1 MKIKKSPARIA
12 FEVFNTLFMLFIVLI
27 TVYPMYHVVVA
38 SFSEPY
44 QLAAHSGFLLRPYGP
59 YEWGAYR
66 DIFNHP
72 LLISGFTNT
81 VIIVVGGTA
90 LNILFTSLGAFFM
103 SQKGPML
110 KGVVAVMIIITMYF
124 GGGLVPSYMLVK
136 NLGLMD
142 TRWAIILPGL
152 IGVTNLIIL
161 KTSFQTIPD
170 SLTESALLDGA
181 SYLQIMFRIML
192 PLSKAT
198 IAVLV
203 LYYAL
208 GHWNAWFSASIYLRD
223 RAKFPLQLAVK
234 QLLESDSKFAGD
246 FVASKHAQL
255 MKYGIIVVTSAP
267 VIAIYPFL
275 QKYFTKGVLM
285 GSVKG

>member
-44 QLAAHSGFLLRPYGP
+44 QLAAHSGFLLKAYAP

-72 LLISGFTNT
+72 LLISGFMNT

-136 NLGLMD
+136 NLVERKQKCVLLIF
-142 TRWAIILPGL
+142 TLIYIL
-152 IGVTNLIIL
+152 NLLL
-161 KTSFQTIPD
+161 KKQ
-170 SLTESALLDGA
+170 
-181 SYLQIMFRIML
+181 R
-192 PLSKAT
+192 
-198 IAVLV
+198 
-203 LYYAL
+203 
-208 GHWNAWFSASIYLRD
+208 
-223 RAKFPLQLAVK
+223 QL
-234 QLLESDSKFAGD
+234 
-246 FVASKHAQL
+246 
-255 MKYGIIVVTSAP
+255 
-267 VIAIYPFL
+267 
-275 QKYFTKGVLM
+275 
-285 GSVKG
+285 